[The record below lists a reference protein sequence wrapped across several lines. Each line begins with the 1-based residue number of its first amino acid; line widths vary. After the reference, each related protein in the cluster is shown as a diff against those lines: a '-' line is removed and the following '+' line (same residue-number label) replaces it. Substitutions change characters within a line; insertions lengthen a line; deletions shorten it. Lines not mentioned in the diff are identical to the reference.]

1 MYEGCVNRLRFCVMN
16 AHNCVVCPI
25 EGDCDGLD
33 AVMSQ
38 AADAI
43 KELDLLRDQALK
55 RLCEW
60 CGVCPEDKRNARDCE
75 IAMLDANPE
84 RKRAFRSD
92 GGGGGDAFYFR
103 TNARRHARRDGN
115 MSDVKLWKLRC
126 PECGF
131 VFVVGTA
138 RVLPDKSVKELKECP
153 CGAVMIEDES
163 LPPYNELPSFDD
175 RGGNL

>member
-1 MYEGCVNRLRFCVMN
+1 MYEGCMNRLRFCVMN
-16 AHNCVVCPI
+16 AHDCVVCPI
-25 EGDCDGLD
+25 ESDCDGLD

-43 KELDLLRDQALK
+43 KELDLLRDRAMK
-55 RLCEW
+55 RLCE
-60 CGVCPEDKRNARDCE
+60 
-75 IAMLDANPE
+75 
-84 RKRAFRSD
+84 
-92 GGGGGDAFYFR
+92 
-103 TNARRHARRDGN
+103 RRDGN

-138 RVLPDKSVKELKECP
+138 RVLPDKSVKELKKCP

-163 LPPYNELPSFDD
+163 LPPYNELPRSDD
-175 RGGNL
+175 GGG